1 MNHALDSIKGF
12 IRLSGNASNKSMNN
26 DIYDFSVLIFFF
38 YISMWLGK
46 VLQPFLV
53 VWNFPLADWIKV
65 NMDGA
70 DRGSPGL
77 ASCAEIFRGS
87 MGEYVRGGFLPFLVF
102 SLLWWWSSWDLLSL
116 LRRRKKAGYRHL
128 WMECDSFLVFLTINS
143 FFS

>member
-38 YISMWLGK
+38 YISVWLGK

-87 MGEYVRGGFLPFLVF
+87 MGEYVRGGGV
-102 SLLWWWSSWDLLSL
+102 S
-116 LRRRKKAGYRHL
+116 
-128 WMECDSFLVFLTINS
+128 SFLGVQSSLVVEFMGSIIALEEAQKS
-143 FFS
+143 WL